1 MHEGYQTNVLKMDF
15 SEAFDKVSHRHLD
28 HLVAKLR
35 SYGICGRTS
44 EWIQCFLEGH
54 TQSVVLD
61 GEFSESVS
69 VLSGVPQAQGP
80 HPHILM
86 TGGGGVRVNFLGLKF
101 WPKVIFWVYER
112 RRDFLGREKKRD
124 FLGLRNKD

>member
-1 MHEGYQTNVLKMDF
+1 MQKGYQTNVLKMNF

-44 EWIQCFLEGH
+44 EWIQCFLEGR
-54 TQSVVLD
+54 TQSVVSD
-61 GEFSESVS
+61 GEFSDSVS

-86 TGGGGVRVNFLGLKF
+86 TGGGGPSEFFGFKILAKSD
-101 WPKVIFWVYER
+101 FWVYER